1 MIKIRFIQATMT
13 ALIEALHH
21 AYATGNLRAVKRI
34 SALLDVAKDESV
46 ENVARK
52 YDVARQTVHRW
63 VTELLLAGL
72 DSLKYEKS
80 SGRKPRLT
88 KAQKA
93 RLKEVVKAGPP
104 AAGFQTACW
113 TSLLI
118 QMVIYRE
125 FKVFYS
131 RHYVCELLHNLG
143 FSFQKARFVSD
154 HLDEKRRREWM
165 EKEWPKILRQAKK
178 RRAYLLKVLA
188 ETTRQLVI
196 IQEGARYHTSKA
208 MRQFFAAHQDRIT
221 GYQLPSYSPDY
232 NPIEYLWKNVKR
244 EATHNQYFPE
254 FELLTLSV
262 DQALAYYAQHPGEVK
277 VGDVFLQVPMVDQGP
292 KGYCAPATL
301 TRVVQYYGH
310 QTTMNEMAAMMETQ
324 GDGGTLVTDVL
335 DGVRKVTR
343 RLRLSFKEEDL
354 PGKDK
359 LDNQRRLDRW
369 VDTAIIAYID
379 NGNPIFWTV
388 PMHQRLI
395 IGYNAATREILSSD
409 SWGQKGYDRMPYVEA
424 AKQTEGIWIIR

>member
-277 VGDVFLQVPMVDQGP
+277 SLMGM
-292 KGYCAPATL
+292 YC
-301 TRVVQYYGH
+301 QS
-310 QTTMNEMAAMMETQ
+310 MAA
-324 GDGGTLVTDVL
+324 GLPLLGPRRRAAIAAVAAGIGNHLAANGTTHGCNLRRTKRPHPLGNLYRFEHCPIPKTCPVDVADRTRYNTIKNDTGYSYLEVTHV
-335 DGVRKVTR
+335 
-343 RLRLSFKEEDL
+343 
-354 PGKDK
+354 
-359 LDNQRRLDRW
+359 DNQAPHALTGGIR
-369 VDTAIIAYID
+369 I
-379 NGNPIFWTV
+379 
-388 PMHQRLI
+388 QRPL
-395 IGYNAATREILSSD
+395 GL
-409 SWGQKGYDRMPYVEA
+409 
-424 AKQTEGIWIIR
+424 

>member
-13 ALIEALHH
+13 ALMEALHH

-34 SALLDVAKDESV
+34 SALLDVARDEAI
-46 ENVARK
+46 EDVARK

-63 VTELLLAGL
+63 VTELLLEGL

-88 KAQKA
+88 KTQKE
-93 RLKEVVKAGPP
+93 RLKEVVKAGPQ

-118 QMVIYRE
+118 QIVIYRE
-125 FKVFYS
+125 FKVLYS

-178 RRAYLLKVLA
+178 MRAYLLFEDEASFPQWGSLGYTWAPKGQQPLVKTTGKRKAYKVFGLIDFFTGRLFYQGIDGKFNWETYQAFLLKVLA
-188 ETTRQLVI
+188 ETTRHLVI
-196 IQEGARYHTSKA
+196 IQDGAKYHTSKA
-208 MRQFFAAHQDRIT
+208 MRKFFTAHQDRIT
-221 GYQLPSYSPDY
+221 VYQLPSYSPDY

-254 FELLTLSV
+254 FEWLTLSV

-277 VGDVFLQVPMVDQGP
+277 SLMGM
-292 KGYCAPATL
+292 YC
-301 TRVVQYYGH
+301 QF
-310 QTTMNEMAAMMETQ
+310 MAA
-324 GDGGTLVTDVL
+324 G
-335 DGVRKVTR
+335 
-343 RLRLSFKEEDL
+343 L
-354 PGKDK
+354 P
-359 LDNQRRLDRW
+359 L
-369 VDTAIIAYID
+369 
-379 NGNPIFWTV
+379 
-388 PMHQRLI
+388 
-395 IGYNAATREILSSD
+395 AA
-409 SWGQKGYDRMPYVEA
+409 
-424 AKQTEGIWIIR
+424 